1 MNARVPDLP
10 QAPPPA
16 PAGGRFNLS
25 EWALTHRAF
34 VLFAI
39 VVCALAGFLAYERL
53 GQSEDPP
60 FTFKVMVVK
69 TNWPGA
75 AARDVEQ
82 QVTDRIERKLQEVP
96 NVDWVRSYSK
106 PGESL
111 VFFAIKDSAPAA
123 QVPETWYQVR
133 KKIGDIRNTLPSGI
147 QGPFFN
153 DEFGDTYTN
162 VYALV
167 GDGFGY
173 RQLKEFG
180 DRIRAELLRV
190 PGVAK
195 VDFIAEQEEKVFI
208 EMSNAKLA
216 TLGIEPA
223 QIFQTL
229 AAQNAVVASGVF
241 DTATDRVFVRSSGTF
256 DSLDAIRDIAI
267 RANDRVFRLGDIA
280 RVYRGYVDP
289 PQQQMRWQ
297 GKEAL
302 GLGVTMAQG
311 GDVVELGRD
320 LEREISRIKAQLP
333 VGVEVDTVT
342 SMPQAVQRSVN
353 QFVRSLTEAVV
364 IVLVVSLVSL
374 GLRTGLV
381 VAVSIPLVLAVTFAV
396 MWWADIGLHKI
407 SLGALIL
414 SLGLLVDDAIIAVEM
429 MAIKIEQGFDRFRA
443 ASFAYSI
450 TAFPMLTGTLVT
462 VAGFLPIATAHSS
475 TGEYTRS
482 IFQVSA
488 IALIAS
494 WVVAVVVIP
503 YLGYRMLPDAEAMHR
518 PSLPRRLWSR
528 LTGRALP
535 PARPP
540 GHVDEAAVYAT
551 PFYRRLRA
559 AIAWC
564 IGHRKSVL
572 VATLALFVGALGLF
586 RFVPQQFFPASSR
599 PELLVDLRLPEGSS
613 FAATLAEA
621 KKMEAILAKESG
633 VEHYVAYVGAGSP
646 RFYLPLDQQL
656 TQSNFAQFVLVA
668 KTNAERERLRDRLLA
683 LFDSE
688 FPALRGRVS
697 RLENGPPVGFP
708 VQFRVSGDDIATVRA
723 LAQQTAD
730 IMRRDPGARDVQFDW
745 DEPTKAIRLAID
757 QNKARL
763 LGVTSADMAAFL
775 NNSLSGFVVTT
786 YREGDKQ
793 IDVVLRGA
801 ADERARMSFLK
812 DLAIPSRNGK
822 AVPITQIADVSYGL
836 EEGIVWRRNRLPT
849 ITVRA
854 DVNGAAQGPDVTR
867 RLDPQLDALRASLP
881 LNYRVEAGGAFEDSA
896 KGQRSIV
903 AGVPL
908 LAIVVLTLLMIQLQ
922 SLSRTLMVVL
932 TAPLGLI
939 GVTLALLAF
948 GKPFGFVAMLGTIAL
963 SGIIMRNS
971 VILVDQIDRDIAAG
985 HAPWDAVVGATVRR
999 FRPIVLTAA
1008 AAVLALIP
1016 LTRSDFFG
1024 PMAVAMMGGLV
1035 IATLLTLL
1043 FLPALYAAWFRVRPD
1058 AFAPP
1063 AATRTRPVRDP
1074 ADAPLPVR

>member
-1 MNARVPDLP
+1 MSPSDPDS
-10 QAPPPA
+10 
-16 PAGGRFNLS
+16 AGRSPRFNLS
-25 EWALTHRAF
+25 EWALQHRPL

-39 VVCALAGFLAYERL
+39 IVCAIVGVMAYQRL

-60 FTFKVMVVK
+60 FTFKVMVVR

-75 AARDVEQ
+75 SARDVEL
-82 QVTDRIERKLQEVP
+82 QVTDKIERKLQEVP

-106 PGESL
+106 PGESF

-123 QVPETWYQVR
+123 LVPETWYQVR
-133 KKIGDIRNTLPSGI
+133 KKVGDIRGMLPPGI

-162 VYALV
+162 IYAIA

-173 RQLKEFG
+173 RELKEFG
-180 DRIRAELLRV
+180 DRVRAELLRV

-195 VDFIAEQEEKVFI
+195 VDFIAEQDEKVYV
-208 EMSNAKLA
+208 ELSNSKLA
-216 TLGIEPA
+216 TLGIEPT

-229 AAQNAVVASGVF
+229 AAQNAVAASGVF
-241 DTATDRVFVRSSGTF
+241 DTATDRIYVRPSGAF
-256 DSLDAIRDIAI
+256 DSLDSIRDIAI

-289 PQQQMRWQ
+289 PQQKMRWH
-297 GKEAL
+297 GREAL
-302 GLGVTMAQG
+302 GVGVTMAQG
-311 GDVVELGRD
+311 GDVIQLGHD
-320 LEREISRIKAQLP
+320 LDREISRIQSQLP
-333 VGVEVDTVT
+333 VGLEVETVT
-342 SMPQAVQRSVN
+342 SMPQAVQRSIN
-353 QFVRSLTEAVV
+353 QFVRSLAEAVV
-364 IVLVVSLVSL
+364 IVLVVSLLSL

-381 VAVSIPLVLAVTFAV
+381 VAVSIPLVLAITFAV
-396 MWWADIGLHKI
+396 MWIGGIGLHKI

-429 MAIKIEQGFDRFRA
+429 MAIKMEQGFDRFRA
-443 ASFAYSI
+443 ASFAYTN

-462 VAGFLPIATAHSS
+462 VAGFLPIATAQSS

-482 IFQVSA
+482 IFQVSS

-503 YLGYRMLPDAEAMHR
+503 YLGYKMLPDAAKLAA
-518 PSLPRRLWSR
+518 PSLRARLWAR
-528 LTGRALP
+528 LTRSAPPQPLP
-535 PARPP
+535 VSHR
-540 GHVDEAAVYAT
+540 EENAVYTT
-551 PFYRRLRA
+551 PFYRRFRLL
-559 AIAWC
+559 IAWC
-564 IGHRKSVL
+564 IGHRFWVIA
-572 VATLALFVGALGLF
+572 ATLALFVGALAAF
-586 RFVPQQFFPASSR
+586 RFVPQQFFPSSSR

-613 FAATLAEA
+613 FAATLAA
-621 KKMEAILAKESG
+621 AQKLEAILDREQG
-633 VEHYVAYVGAGSP
+633 IVQYVTYVGSGSP

-656 TQSNFAQFVLVA
+656 VQSNFAQFVVVA
-668 KTNAERERLRDRLLA
+668 STNQERERLRDRLFA
-683 LFDSE
+683 LFADD
-688 FPALRGRVS
+688 FPELRGRVS

-708 VQFRVSGDDIATVRA
+708 VQFRVSGEDIATVRRIA
-723 LAQQTAD
+723 RDTAD
-730 IMRRDPGARDVQFDW
+730 IMRSDPSARDVQFDW
-745 DEPTKAIRLAID
+745 DEPTKVIRLAID

-763 LGVTSADMAAFL
+763 LGVSSQDIAAFL
-775 NNSLSGFVVTT
+775 NNSLSGINVT
-786 YREGDKQ
+786 YFRERDKQ
-793 IDVVLRGA
+793 IEVVLRGVA
-801 ADERARMSFLK
+801 EERAKMSFLK
-812 DLAIPSRNGK
+812 DLALPSKNGK
-822 AVPITQIADVSYGL
+822 AIPITQIAEVRYEL

-854 DVNGAAQGPDVTR
+854 DINGDAQGPDVTNR
-867 RLDPQLDALRASLP
+867 ISPKLDALRAALP
-881 LNYRVEAGGAFEDSA
+881 LGYRIEVGGAFEDSA
-896 KGQRSIV
+896 RGQRSIA

-908 LAIVVLTLLMIQLQ
+908 LAIVVLTLLMIQLK
-922 SLSRTLMVVL
+922 SFSRTAMVVL

-939 GVTLALLAF
+939 GVTAALLLF

-985 HAPWDAVVGATVRR
+985 HASWDAVIGATVRR

-1035 IATLLTLL
+1035 IATVLTLI
-1043 FLPALYAAWFRVRPD
+1043 FLPALYAAWFRVR
-1058 AFAPP
+1058 APLA
-1063 AATRTRPVRDP
+1063 AATSWRRSEATVPVR
-1074 ADAPLPVR
+1074 